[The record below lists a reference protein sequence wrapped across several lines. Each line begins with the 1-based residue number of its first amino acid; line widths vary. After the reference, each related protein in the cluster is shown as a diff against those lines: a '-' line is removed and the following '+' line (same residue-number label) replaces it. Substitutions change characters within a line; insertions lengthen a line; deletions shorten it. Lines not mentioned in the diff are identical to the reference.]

1 MGKLVKLVQTVSD
14 AAKGFKRGLFTRRP
28 FIKGS
33 RAFFKGYMLGR
44 RLRFTYYRLK
54 SKLDARK
61 LEADVE
67 A

>member
-1 MGKLVKLVQTVSD
+1 MGKLASFLKAIQD

-44 RLRFTYYRLK
+44 RLRSTYYRLK
-54 SKLDARK
+54 SKLNARK